1 MLFWF
6 ALLISRCEAKYQ
18 IVGDVLRL
26 TYINSKCGG
35 GVDDIQ
41 WRIDDE
47 ELYLHLVATV
57 GQFTEVKAFYE
68 AKPWQKVE

>member
-1 MLFWF
+1 MDWQVEQGS
-6 ALLISRCEAKYQ
+6 IGRCEANYQ

-26 TYINSKCGG
+26 SYINNECG

-47 ELYLHLVATV
+47 GLHLRLVATN
-57 GQFTEVKAFYE
+57 GKFTEVKAFYE
-68 AKPWQKVE
+68 ARPWQKFE